1 MKKSVLLALALIP
14 TMGTAVY
21 ANDSVEFGNE
31 VGVVENVE
39 ENVTPRLSEKN
50 LRISLK
56 KGVWTYV
63 LDDDN
68 WLDESIYVTNSL
80 ESPEP
85 LSFRI
90 LEEKTDKLLLG
101 PIKVIPGNTVKM
113 GDIAAD
119 EGRWV
124 LQAKADVAGTY
135 VISAEDR

>member
-14 TMGTAVY
+14 TMGTAAY
-21 ANDSVEFGNE
+21 ANDAVEFRNE

-39 ENVTPRLSEKN
+39 ENATPRLSEKN

-90 LEEKTDKLLLG
+90 LEETTDKLLLG